1 MAKSDSEK
9 LLEKH
14 KNLVHSEML
23 KVTSHVQ
30 RKVDEWIINTIM
42 VEGYDV
48 PFQYKRKKPYK
59 NLKGQ
64 RINMTYYP
72 EVELIGG
79 LEFEVMKVVRI
90 RIA

>member
-1 MAKSDSEK
+1 MPKSDAEK
-9 LLEKH
+9 LVDKH
-14 KNLVHSEML
+14 KKLVHSEML

-30 RKVDEWIINTIM
+30 RQADEWFINTIM
-42 VEGYDV
+42 IEGYDV

-72 EVELIGG
+72 ETELIGG
-79 LEFEVMKVVRI
+79 LEFEIMKVVRI